1 MEKER
6 TREREERNIK
16 YRIYFIVMI
25 TAVLLFTFIFATLA
39 EAKAPSPPW
48 VQHGVAYVQVLDV
61 PIEVARAHVPPE
73 FQIVPT
79 KNNPNVTQGSIYVAK
94 YDNTS
99 SVEYSEL
106 IFICATVSRNGVQAN
121 WVNSIY
127 VDNEDARQA
136 GINVWHLPKYM
147 VTFEWNRPTDPN
159 EQHIKVSSSTGSVLA
174 EFTFN
179 DKALTIPFQS
189 QTVATFSVDNAT
201 SDVYLSNTKQ
211 KYGVRLL
218 SEAIIN
224 IGDHCLFA
232 DIYNSA
238 VPKTKVAMEK
248 ATFDMT
254 LPTKLNPSPAI
265 SRAANMFTT
274 TPERPETP
282 LLFEGDVPSWFRG
295 VLIRNS
301 PGGYENGND
310 QVRHWNDGW
319 AQIHRWRIGENDA
332 SHQSLFLNTTSYWKA
347 FTSASMPQAG
357 YGTPAHPGPRPHDP
371 ITPPSNAMAEAIDHS
386 PQGITD
392 KFAVNPMVNIWKF
405 DNKWMATTDQNLF
418 VEFDPVTLKTASGG
432 VANGAWDPNDPITKK
447 GVMGIGVAH
456 GRFDRWTK
464 EHFWLEID
472 MGMVIGKAKYNI
484 WTYKEDGK
492 QHSTT
497 LPSRRILG
505 TFEDD
510 KTSFVHSF
518 ALTEHYIIVI
528 QCPMHYSFLKFMTAK
543 EVIDTISWDS
553 TTPVKFHVMNRTSGK
568 VIKTITDQSAWFVYH
583 IANAYETTNSEGK
596 DLVHIDFS
604 KYNNDTLITYGMYL
618 ENIVNDPSKYVPTF
632 AQARM
637 TRCTMEVESWTVNC
651 EEINEETFEMGTFN
665 WEYHHMKPYT
675 YAWGAS
681 FQNPHTPWNKDGTS
695 DFIDKLIKVNV
706 NTGKVE
712 ASWHQDNVYVCE
724 PLFQQRPN
732 STAEDDGV
740 LMFVGYNATSDTSSL
755 ILLNGSTME
764 ELAHADMG
772 ARLAA
777 NFHGKWI
784 MDGKDYA
791 IGL

>member
-1 MEKER
+1 M
-6 TREREERNIK
+6 
-16 YRIYFIVMI
+16 Y
-25 TAVLLFTFIFATLA
+25 LLLALFSMFATA
-39 EAKAPSPPW
+39 THAAAPPPPW
-48 VQHGVAYVQVLDV
+48 TQHGTAYVQVLEV
-61 PIEVARAHVPPE
+61 PIEVARAQVPSE
-73 FQIVPT
+73 FQIVPLP
-79 KNNPNVTQGSIYVAK
+79 KNPNATQGSIYVAT

-99 SVEYSEL
+99 SVAYSEL
-106 IFICATVSRNGVQAN
+106 IFIVATVTRNGIEGN

-127 VDNEDARQA
+127 VDNVDAQQA
-136 GINVWHLPKYM
+136 GIDVWHLPKYM
-147 VTFEWNRPTDPN
+147 ATFEWNRPTDPN
-159 EQHIKVSSSTGSVLA
+159 AQHIKVSTPNGDSVLA

-179 DKALTIPFQS
+179 DKAFTIPFQS
-189 QTVATFSVDNAT
+189 QTVGTFSVDNAT
-201 SDVYLSNTKQ
+201 ADVYISKTKQ
-211 KYGVRLL
+211 TYGVRLL
-218 SEAIIN
+218 PEAIVN
-224 IGDHCLFA
+224 IGKDCLFA
-232 DIYNSA
+232 DAFSKAN
-238 VPKTKVAMEK
+238 PTTKVAMEK

-254 LPTKLNPSPAI
+254 LPSKTGPSPAI

-274 TPERPETP
+274 TPEQPNTTLEFQGT
-282 LLFEGDVPSWFRG
+282 VPSWFRG

-319 AQIHRWRIGENDA
+319 AQLHRWRIGGDTP
-332 SHQSLFLNTTSYWKA
+332 STHQSLFLNTSSYWEA
-347 FTSASMPQAG
+347 STGNSMPQAG
-357 YGTPAHPGPRPHDP
+357 YGTPALPGPRPRVP
-371 ITPPSNAMAEAIDHS
+371 ITPPSDTTVAVDAAATTDLVGA
-386 PQGITD
+386 PQGISD
-392 KFAVNPMVNIWKF
+392 KFAINPMVNVWKF

-418 VEFDPVTLKTASGG
+418 VEFDPITLKTTGA
-432 VANGAWDPNDPITKK
+432 ANAAWDPADPITKK

-464 EHFWLEID
+464 EHYWLEID
-472 MGMVIGKAKYNI
+472 MNEIPVVGKAKYNI
-484 WTYKEDGK
+484 WTYQEDGK
-492 QHSTT
+492 QHAAGTT
-497 LPSRRILG
+497 LPPRRILG

-518 ALTEHYIIVI
+518 ALTEHYIVVI
-528 QCPMHYSFLKFMTAK
+528 QCPMHYSFLKFVTAK
-543 EVIDTISWDS
+543 KVMDTISWDP
-553 TTPVKFHVMNRTSGK
+553 TIPVKFHVMNRTSGE
-568 VIKTITDQSAWFVYH
+568 VLKTLTQDDKSAWFVYH
-583 IANAYETTNSEGK
+583 VANAYESTDAKGSVS
-596 DLVHIDFS
+596 VHIDFS

-637 TRCTMEVESWTVNC
+637 TRCTMDMALWTVGCKELNQ
-651 EEINEETFEMGTFN
+651 ETFEMGTFN
-665 WEYHHMKPYT
+665 WEYYHMKPYT

-681 FQNPHTPWNKDGTS
+681 FQDPHTPWNMDGTS
-695 DFIDKLIKVNV
+695 DFIDKLNKVNV
-706 NTGKVE
+706 VTGEVE
-712 ASWHQDNVYVCE
+712 ASWHEDNVYVCE

-740 LMFVGYNATSDTSSL
+740 LMFVGFNATSDSSSL

-764 ELAHADMG
+764 KLAQADMG